1 MNILRVFLLS
11 LLLIKTELNSLEPV
25 SNDLGITVFRVTN
38 TTELKQRQAQ
48 LSEIQRI
55 DDYTYFENKTPE
67 APFGIYILFGTE
79 ENKSPAGFESEAN
92 KSPVGIMSII
102 KTDSTAETM
111 TDIVKSQQGKGL
123 GAKLRQVVLSEVL
136 TQSKSTQYIQSLNE
150 WDWGDNFESV
160 RSALKCGFRI
170 YSMFEFA
177 GALHMFYPINSGH
190 TEEIWPATRMD
201 AFLTLSNI
209 IRNPDKFDW
218 NSQTVKQQL
227 TDNFKDLL
235 LSLNLSLLVDQQ
247 TFLVFC
253 SRISSQLH
261 KSSFD
266 WKTMFL
272 DSLQSYIQDQA
283 LLHFKETSS
292 AQTIAQYL
300 RISDKTNKIRNIL
313 HPQVPIADKIRKLS
327 SLLYE
332 PSPQANPAS

>member
-11 LLLIKTELNSLEPV
+11 LLLIKTELSSLEPI
-25 SNDLGITVFRVTN
+25 SNDLGIIVFRVTN
-38 TTELKQRQAQ
+38 TTELEQRQAQ
-48 LSEIQRI
+48 LSEIRRI
-55 DDYTYFENKTPE
+55 KDYTYFENKAPE

-79 ENKSPAGFESEAN
+79 ENKSPAGFETEEN

-111 TDIVKSQQGKGL
+111 TDIVKSHQGKGL
-123 GAKLRQVVLSEVL
+123 GTKLRQVVLSEVSA
-136 TQSKSTQYIQSLNE
+136 QSKSTQYIQSLNE

-160 RSALKCGFRI
+160 RSALKCGFSI

-177 GALHMFYPINSGH
+177 GALHMFYPVNSSP
-190 TEEIWPATRMD
+190 TDEIWPMTRMD
-201 AFLTLSNI
+201 AFLALSNI

-218 NSQTVKQQL
+218 NSQTVKRQL
-227 TDNFKDLL
+227 TDNFKALL

-261 KSSFD
+261 ESSFD
-266 WKTMFL
+266 WKTMFS

-283 LLHFKETSS
+283 LFHFKETSS
-292 AQTIAQYL
+292 AQTIAKHL
-300 RISDKTNKIRNIL
+300 KISDKTNKVQNIL
-313 HPQVPIADKIRKLS
+313 RSPVPVADKIRRLS